1 MQKRIDELHPFSRY
15 TIELVAVVRQGNR
28 NSALKREL
36 EVNIGRRK
44 RLQTI
49 LSPGDQPSRAA
60 DIEGE
65 QLGGGGARGDQVGV
79 QLDADSS

>member
-1 MQKRIDELHPFSRY
+1 MQKTIDELHPFSRY

-44 RLQTI
+44 PVANNFATR
-49 LSPGDQPSRAA
+49 
-60 DIEGE
+60 
-65 QLGGGGARGDQVGV
+65 
-79 QLDADSS
+79 